1 MDHLHSMLSR
11 IRTEAKSNDQAGAKP
26 LAVFREFLAHLDQ
39 IQRRALVAPDHASR
53 PPRRRV
59 KRRAKAA

>member
-11 IRTEAKSNDQAGAKP
+11 IRTEAKSSDKARDKP
-26 LAVFREFLAHLDQ
+26 LEVFREFLAHLDEV
-39 IQRRALVAPDHASR
+39 QRKAPAPQHPAKP

-59 KRRAKAA
+59 KRRVKAA